1 MKYALIEDTK
11 IVNIIELNRGNADDF
26 KNAVTIPENIFAGI
40 GDKYHDGRF
49 YHENPET
56 HEEEEILPYD
66 PLSEMQK
73 EMDGKISASVSESL
87 AASPMMLGVGDL
99 YQAMSPTLQNKL
111 PESAGLFAFI
121 YRIWKAGEKFSKWEL
136 ISHKNI
142 AYQVQQD
149 TTAQGHQP
157 PDATGMLAVYVPY
170 VVAGPDGVKPWAY
183 GAHYSTGDLVRK
195 DGVVWE
201 AKKDMKPCVWEPTE
215 GNEWKLREDLA

>member
-1 MKYALIEDTK
+1 MRHALVEDGK
-11 IVNIIELNRGNADDF
+11 IVNIIEIDPRNASDF
-26 KNAVTIPENIFAGI
+26 KNAVTIPEDIFAGI
-40 GDKYHDGRF
+40 GDTYRDGRF
-49 YHENPET
+49 YRENPET

-66 PLSEMQK
+66 PMAEMQK
-73 EMDGKISASVSESL
+73 EMDGKISASI
-87 AASPMMLGVGDL
+87 AASPMILSVGDL
-99 YQAMSPTLQNKL
+99 YQAMSPTLQTKL
-111 PESAGLFAFI
+111 PESAGLFASA
-121 YRIWKAGEKFSKWEL
+121 YRVWAGGEEFAKWEL

-149 TTAQGHQP
+149 TTAQEHQP

-170 VVAGPDGVKPWAY
+170 VVADASGVKPWAY

-215 GNEWKLREDLA
+215 GNEWTKREDLA